1 MYNRTIWV
9 WPRIGYTV
17 QITTGKGKYD
27 DESGDLGNPW
37 IWVCKKWMDRGKKYE
52 DTYPTYTWYSIFIN
66 LYIHLS
72 ICPSVY
78 LSVCLSL
85 YMSICLSVYL
95 SIHLSIYLSIH
106 LSIYP
111 SIHLSIYPSIHL
123 SIYPSIYLSIYPAI
137 HPSIHPSVIYIYV
150 HLSMIICGAS
160 NMINHYCYYD

>member
-1 MYNRTIWV
+1 MGFNHQQYGFNGILWGYDGMYNRTIWV

-37 IWVCKKWMDRGKKYE
+37 IWVCKKWMDRGNKYE

-72 ICPSVY
+72 IC
-78 LSVCLSL
+78 LSVCLSISL
-85 YMSICLSVYL
+85 YVYLSICLS
-95 SIHLSIYLSIH
+95 IC

-111 SIHLSIYPSIHL
+111 SIYLSIHLSIYPSIHL

-137 HPSIHPSVIYIYV
+137 HPSIHPSVIYIY
-150 HLSMIICGAS
+150 MYICQW
-160 NMINHYCYYD
+160 